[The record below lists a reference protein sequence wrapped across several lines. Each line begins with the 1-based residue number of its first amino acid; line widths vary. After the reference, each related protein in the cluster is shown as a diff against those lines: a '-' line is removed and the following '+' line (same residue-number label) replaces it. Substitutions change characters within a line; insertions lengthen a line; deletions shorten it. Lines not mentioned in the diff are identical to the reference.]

1 MTLRRDQIYPP
12 VCSMRSRGMFSP
24 FIESGVSVPT
34 LVHNS
39 YLGSTRHRFR
49 LGLILLLL
57 PNPLPHLFPLH
68 IRLVQQYNIHNVADT
83 RLG

>member
-12 VCSMRSRGMFSP
+12 VCSMRSRGLFLP
-24 FIESGVSVPT
+24 FIKSGVSVPT

-49 LGLILLLL
+49 LGFILLLL
-57 PNPLPHLFPLH
+57 PNLLPHRFPQH
-68 IRLVQQYNIHNVADT
+68 IQLVQ
-83 RLG
+83 